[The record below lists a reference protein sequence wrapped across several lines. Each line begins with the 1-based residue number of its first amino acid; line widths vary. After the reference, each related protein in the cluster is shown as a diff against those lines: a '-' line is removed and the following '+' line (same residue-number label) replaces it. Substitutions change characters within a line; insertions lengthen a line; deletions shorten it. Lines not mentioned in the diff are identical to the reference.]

1 MAGSMW
7 REQLDEVPPLTF
19 LEIDRSARS
28 VQDNLQRIMEE
39 DLAELPILT
48 VFEYQWYV
56 MTRLIKHIHL
66 RKRKDAQLF
75 ALLKYIRKSCDFL
88 VKTYAEQLRPLP
100 ESGRPLERDEKAPR
114 GVIPRNYYR
123 LCEKRERCDFKYRRH
138 TCSRHHYVHNL
149 ISEDITNIIEFLRT
163 GDINEEVLDLLTTVR
178 FVVLHMFEEFSARC
192 YCQDS
197 TTHARNYV

>member
-1 MAGSMW
+1 MW
-7 REQLDEVPPLTF
+7 RNQLDGVPALSF
-19 LEIDRSARS
+19 LQVDKSARS
-28 VQDNLQRIMEE
+28 VQDNLQRIMDEE
-39 DLAELPILT
+39 LGELPILT

-75 ALLKYIRKSCDFL
+75 VLLRYIKKSCDFL
-88 VKTYAEQLRPLP
+88 VRTYAEQLRPLP
-100 ESGRPLERDEKAPR
+100 ESGRPLDKDGPR

-138 TCSRHHYVHNL
+138 SCARHHYVHNL
-149 ISEDITNIIEFLRT
+149 ISEDLSNIIEFLRT
-163 GDINEEVLDLLTTVR
+163 GDINDEVLDLLTTVR
-178 FVVLHMFEEFSARC
+178 YVVLHMYEEFSARC

-197 TTHARNYV
+197 TAHARNYV